1 MLEVFQVAKLT
12 KAQAR
17 KRLKEARDKVFL
29 VMVSGHITM
38 DQANKIIKP
47 LSILMNSGKLK

>member
-1 MLEVFQVAKLT
+1 MLSKS
-12 KAQAR
+12 QAR

-29 VMVSGHITM
+29 VLISGHISI

-47 LSILMNSGKLK
+47 LSALMESAKLK

>member
-1 MLEVFQVAKLT
+1 MANLT

-29 VMVSGHITM
+29 VMLSGHITI

-47 LSILMNSGKLK
+47 LSALMDSAKLK

>member
-1 MLEVFQVAKLT
+1 LANLT

-29 VMVSGHITM
+29 VMVNGYITI

-47 LSILMNSGKLK
+47 LSMLIDSNKLK

>member
-1 MLEVFQVAKLT
+1 MVKLT

-47 LSILMNSGKLK
+47 LSMLMDSAKLK